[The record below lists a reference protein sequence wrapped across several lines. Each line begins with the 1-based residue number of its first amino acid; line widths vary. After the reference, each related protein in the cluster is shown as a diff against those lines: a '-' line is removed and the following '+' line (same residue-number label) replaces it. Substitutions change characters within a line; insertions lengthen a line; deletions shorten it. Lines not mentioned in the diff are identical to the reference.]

1 MDPRGYVT
9 STEMRQ
15 ALRTVY
21 EQDRETNLHK
31 ALLLALADDLRPI
44 DENGRWRPN
53 ALIVLVAVLLIALLG
68 IFLYFS
74 IGARG

>member
-1 MDPRGYVT
+1 MDQRGYVT

-21 EQDRETNLHK
+21 QQDGETNLHK
-31 ALLLALADDLRPI
+31 ALLHALADDLRPI

-53 ALIVLVAVLLIALLG
+53 TLIVLLAVLLIALVG

-74 IGARG
+74 IGSRG

>member
-1 MDPRGYVT
+1 MDQRGYVT

-21 EQDRETNLHK
+21 QQDGETNLHK
-31 ALLLALADDLRPI
+31 ALLHTLADDLRPI

-74 IGARG
+74 IGSRG

>member
-21 EQDRETNLHK
+21 QQDRETNLHK

-53 ALIVLVAVLLIALLG
+53 TLIVLVAVLLIVLLG

>member
-1 MDPRGYVT
+1 
-9 STEMRQ
+9 MRQ

>member
-21 EQDRETNLHK
+21 QQDRETNLHK

-53 ALIVLVAVLLIALLG
+53 ALIVLVAVLSIALLG

>member
-21 EQDRETNLHK
+21 HQDRETNLHK

-44 DENGRWRPN
+44 NENGRWRPN

>member
-1 MDPRGYVT
+1 MDQRGYVT

-21 EQDRETNLHK
+21 QQDGETNLHK
-31 ALLLALADDLRPI
+31 ALLHALADDLRPI

-53 ALIVLVAVLLIALLG
+53 TLIVLVAVLLTVLLA

-74 IGARG
+74 IGSRG

>member
-1 MDPRGYVT
+1 
-9 STEMRQ
+9 MRQ

-21 EQDRETNLHK
+21 QQDRETNLHK

-53 ALIVLVAVLLIALLG
+53 TLIVLVAVLLIVLLG

>member
-21 EQDRETNLHK
+21 QQDRETNLHQ

-53 ALIVLVAVLLIALLG
+53 TLIVLVAVLLIVLLG

>member
-1 MDPRGYVT
+1 MDQRGYVT

-21 EQDRETNLHK
+21 QQDGETNLHR
-31 ALLLALADDLRPI
+31 ALLHALADDLRPI

-53 ALIVLVAVLLIALLG
+53 TLIVLVAVLLIALLG

>member
-1 MDPRGYVT
+1 M
-9 STEMRQ
+9 EMRQ

-21 EQDRETNLHK
+21 QQDRETNLHK

-44 DENGRWRPN
+44 DESGRWRPN

>member
-21 EQDRETNLHK
+21 QQDRETNLHK

>member
-21 EQDRETNLHK
+21 QQDRETNLHK

-53 ALIVLVAVLLIALLG
+53 TLIVLVAVLLIALLG

-74 IGARG
+74 IGARV

>member
-1 MDPRGYVT
+1 MDQRGYVT

-21 EQDRETNLHK
+21 QKDGETNLQK
-31 ALLLALADDLRPI
+31 AFLHALADDLRPSG
-44 DENGRWRPN
+44 ENGRWRPHT
-53 ALIVLVAVLLIALLG
+53 LIVLAAVLLIALLG

-74 IGARG
+74 IGSRG

>member
-1 MDPRGYVT
+1 MDQRGYVT

-21 EQDRETNLHK
+21 QQDGETNLHK
-31 ALLLALADDLRPI
+31 ALLHALADDLRPI

-53 ALIVLVAVLLIALLG
+53 TLIVLVAVLLIALVG

-74 IGARG
+74 IGSRG